1 MDMKKLFRKI
11 FMLEIA
17 EGMAV
22 TLRTMLTWQSKKP
35 GYQVTRQYP
44 TFKRKPIPGS
54 RGLHAMRRDDSGL
67 KERCIGCGLCEAVC
81 PSKAIT
87 VVTSEGAG
95 HEKLVNSYE
104 LDLLRCV
111 FCGFCIDACP
121 VSAILMTPEFEL
133 ACYERKDAFYTKD
146 RLVAVGDRY
155 MGKKAA
161 KTPEHGAAAPESA
174 AGQPVPGVS
183 SSGGKAGNE

>member
-87 VVTSEGAG
+87 VVTSEGSG

-155 MGKKAA
+155 LGKKTA
-161 KTPEHGAAAPESA
+161 KAPEQGAAAPESA
-174 AGQPVPGVS
+174 AGQPVPVMS
-183 SSGGKAGNE
+183 NSGGKAGTE